1 MNADR
6 RLSSTS
12 PVSYVEP
19 AGVFAVLLL
28 AVFHAACGDLGDLAD
43 PDTGLI
49 LTCKPWYVARKP
61 SCYAT
66 RPALDRNL
74 GSQRYDLNRS
84 NQISFAS
91 CGGRYEIHFGE
102 RSETA
107 ATVGVCH
114 VLRARPR
121 KLSAGYRDAAD
132 LLRLRLL
139 RQAAGASGLDDREL
153 RKGVVIA
160 VTSL

>member
-19 AGVFAVLLL
+19 AGVFALLLL

-74 GSQRYDLNRS
+74 GSQRYDLNRG
-84 NQISFAS
+84 SFAS
-91 CGGRYEIHFGE
+91 CGGNHEIHFGE
-102 RSETA
+102 LPDTT
-107 ATVGVCH
+107 ATVVLCH
-114 VLRARPR
+114 VLRTH
-121 KLSAGYRDAAD
+121 S
-132 LLRLRLL
+132 
-139 RQAAGASGLDDREL
+139 
-153 RKGVVIA
+153 
-160 VTSL
+160 